1 MITPELALRIRQR
14 GLLLPI
20 SGTYTTERLKE
31 IAILQ
36 NYLMRQMEL
45 LDEELKQM
53 GETNE

>member
-1 MITPELALRIRQR
+1 MITPELAWRIRQR

-20 SGTYTTERLKE
+20 NGQYTTERLKE
-31 IAILQ
+31 IALLQ
-36 NYLMRQMEL
+36 NKLMALMQS